1 MTQLVEFEGS
11 THEFPDDFTPDD
23 IARALKTQAPA
34 PGIVDTLK
42 RKAAVTASGVA
53 EGVSGLAGLPK
64 LFDDSMEGARRWLY
78 GQMGRAVGRSPGD
91 AQRVGDVAE
100 GGAKA
105 FGLPGLPEG
114 SEVRKSLSDAIP
126 VTPPE
131 TAGERV
137 LHGFGE
143 LAGSLPV
150 PGAMLPA
157 AAGAVVGEGA
167 RQVAGALDLGEQG
180 RGYAETA
187 GRLVG
192 SFGPAAWGVARRGT
206 TGRMVGDAT
215 RDVTPEQW
223 LAAERLAADAQ
234 RMGLPLMGPEALPSP
249 ALRRLA
255 SDTRAHPAG
264 GAAVERFLQE
274 RPAGAAQAGEAAASA
289 FGGRQDPARV
299 AEGIQQAAEA
309 VLARATGARSAAVGD
324 LYEAARPTQVPAPD
338 IDYLVRLI
346 TDRARDTSEAASRE
360 LFGLA
365 ERIRANPTVGAISA
379 EVKALTDAARTEGTI
394 AALDRSQAAKTA
406 ATLGAPGLRAAERTL
421 EAVSPS
427 YGSAQDTF
435 RRMSPAIDELTEG
448 PIGALSR
455 DIAPGGV
462 RGTAAL
468 QERILLDP
476 TATSPGTIRTV
487 TRQLSQ
493 ERPEAVSDFVGE
505 YLRRTFDAA
514 SKTVQGQANP
524 ATGANWAKA
533 IAGSPRQRENLTA
546 LIEEAARA
554 SGQNPSGVAAG
565 FNRLLDVAE
574 RTATIP
580 GVGSQTAGRTEAYS
594 RGGELLGLQW
604 RRFVQRRL
612 QAGQFRELGELF
624 TRPDNVR
631 ALREIAVTGPNTSSE
646 RAALGALMNIIDG
659 AQE

>member
-1 MTQLVEFEGS
+1 MTQRIEFEGS
-11 THEFPDDFTPDD
+11 THEFPDDFTSDD
-23 IARALKTQAPA
+23 IARALKTQTPA

-78 GQMGRAVGRSPGD
+78 GQMGRAVGRSPED

-114 SEVRKSLSDAIP
+114 SEVRKSLSDTIP
-126 VTPPE
+126 VTPPK

-143 LAGSLPV
+143 MAGSLPV
-150 PGAMLPA
+150 AGAMLPA

-167 RQVAGALDLGEQG
+167 RQVAGALDIGEQG
-180 RGYAETA
+180 QGYAETA
-187 GRLVG
+187 GRLAG
-192 SFGPAAWGVARRGT
+192 SFGPAAWGAARRGT

-215 RDVTPEQW
+215 RDVTPEEW

-264 GAAVERFLQE
+264 GAAVERFLQD
-274 RPAGAAQAGEAAASA
+274 RPAGVARAGEDAASA
-289 FGGRQDPARV
+289 FGGRQDPAQV
-299 AEGIQQAAEA
+299 AESVQQAAEA
-309 VLARATGARSAAVGD
+309 VLARATGARSAAVRQN
-324 LYEAARPTQVPAPD
+324 YEAAETTLVPDPD
-338 IDYLVRLI
+338 VDYLVRLI
-346 TDRARDTSEAASRE
+346 TDRARTTSEAASRE

-421 EAVSPS
+421 EAVSPN

-435 RRMSPAIDELTEG
+435 RRMSPAIDELTDG

-455 DIAPGGV
+455 DVTPGGT
-462 RGTAAL
+462 RGSLAL

-476 TATSPGTIRTV
+476 AATSPGTIRTV
-487 TRQLSQ
+487 TRQLAQ

-505 YLRRTFDAA
+505 YLRRTLDTA

-524 ATGANWAKA
+524 AAGANWAKA

-594 RGGELLGLQW
+594 RGGELLALQW

-612 QAGQFRELGELF
+612 QAGQFRELGDLF
-624 TRPDNVR
+624 TRPDSVR
-631 ALREIAVTGPNTSSE
+631 ALREIAVTGPNTSGE